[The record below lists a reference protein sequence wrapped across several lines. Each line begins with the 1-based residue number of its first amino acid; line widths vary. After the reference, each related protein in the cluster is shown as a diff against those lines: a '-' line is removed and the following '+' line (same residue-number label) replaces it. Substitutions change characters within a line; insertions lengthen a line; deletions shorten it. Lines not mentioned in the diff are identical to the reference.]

1 MMAESRPETGR
12 KYRQMGFELNPQ
24 RAFVVILL
32 VSSVLILL
40 WAGFAKVDV
49 IVRTEG
55 QIIPAGK
62 SQIVQHLEGG
72 IVRKI
77 LVQEG
82 QVVAA
87 GQALMELSD
96 VQTRSNLGQEQSRLD
111 ALRGRETRLL
121 AEVNGQNSI
130 TFPRQIGDPNV
141 IRVET
146 SAWQARKAQLAEEVQ
161 VIQAQALQRKNELA
175 ETAGKRQNLL
185 DELELAKKH
194 LRVMENLSR
203 NNAASELE
211 VLESQTRIQRLKS
224 QIAEASNAIPRLK
237 AAQSESESRVNEAVS
252 RFKAEASSALTQV
265 REELQRSSHEI
276 GTNVDRLDRN
286 IVRTPVAGLI
296 NKLNITTI
304 GAVVR
309 PSEVLMEITPS
320 DQRIVIQTRSNP
332 NDRANLRRGL
342 NARVRI
348 GAYDYSTFGTLAGHV
363 TDVSA
368 DTITDEKGGRYYR
381 VNVEVDVASL
391 LSGNQ
396 KPAMLIPGMAASA
409 DISVG
414 KRTIISYLLSPLLKF
429 RDGAFRA
436 DSTDVFRLHGIH
448 HDNLALN
455 KIAKRALYV

>member
-1 MMAESRPETGR
+1 
-12 KYRQMGFELNPQ
+12 MGLKLNSLRNKVHDLFIDISPH
-24 RAFVVILL
+24 RVFVLLLL
-32 VSSVLILL
+32 VSITSVFL
-40 WAGFAKVDV
+40 WASLSSVDI

-82 QVVAA
+82 EVVTA

-96 VQTRSNLGQEQSRLD
+96 IQTRSNLGQEQSKLE
-111 ALRGRETRLL
+111 ALRGREARLL
-121 AEVNGQNSI
+121 AEVNGLSAI
-130 TFPRQIGDPNV
+130 SFPKSLTDQNV

-146 SAWQARKAQLAEEVQ
+146 GAWRSRRAQLAEEIDVLR
-161 VIQAQALQRKNELA
+161 AQASQKKSELV
-175 ETAGKRQNLL
+175 EITSKRQNLL
-185 DELELAKKH
+185 AELDLAKKQH
-194 LRVMENLSR
+194 KVIDGLRR

-211 VLESQTRIQRLKS
+211 VLDSQSRLQRLNS
-224 QIAEASNAIPRLK
+224 QIAEATNAAPRIR
-237 AAQSESESRVNEAVS
+237 AGQSEADSRVSEAVA
-252 RFKAEASSALTQV
+252 RFRAEASSTLTQV
-265 REELQRSSHEI
+265 REELERSGHEI

-309 PSEVLMEITPS
+309 PSEVLLEITPT
-320 DQRIVIQTRSNP
+320 DQRIVIQTKANP

-342 NARVRI
+342 PARVRI
-348 GAYDYSTFGTLAGHV
+348 GSYNYATYGTLEGHV

-368 DTITDEKGGRYYR
+368 DTINEEKGGRYYR
-381 VNVEVDVASL
+381 VNIEVNIAEVSTGTRQPGTL
-391 LSGNQ
+391 
-396 KPAMLIPGMAASA
+396 MPGMPASA
-409 DISVG
+409 DIVVG
-414 KRTIISYLLSPLLKF
+414 KRTILSYLLSPLFKF

-436 DSTDVFRLHGIH
+436 DLERDRRMYCGIH
-448 HDNLALN
+448 TYLLTNS
-455 KIAKRALYV
+455 I